1 MTSTIGDYSLSATIL
16 VAVMTLLVSL
26 AAVRFGSQGL
36 RRTVRRGI
44 YLLAGLL
51 TVASA
56 ALVAAEIKG
65 DFTIKYVADHTER
78 ALPLGY
84 KLAAFW
90 AGQSGSVLFWAWVL
104 ALMAAIYV
112 FWNRNEDKAEHAAA
126 GGVLAV
132 AVGFFAALMLFADAN
147 PFQTVGSHLA
157 VQKQELAQVK
167 AQLAHV
173 QHTGANEKQ
182 YHALLEQRAEL
193 EGDIEKYESLK
204 DGLGM
209 NPLLQNIGMIAHPPI
224 LFLGYAGYTIPFAM
238 LLGALFAGK
247 FAESWG
253 RQARAWAMVAW
264 LFLTVGIVVG
274 SWWAYVEL
282 SFGGYWGW
290 DPVEVAALNPWL
302 SGTAFLH
309 SVMIQEKRGL
319 FKRWNIFL
327 ITMTY
332 GLVIYGTFLTRSG
345 VFSSVHAFAQSDL
358 GPAFFVFIALT
369 AIASLGLIFYRWG
382 TLQSEGQ
389 LTSLLSRETVFLLN
403 NLVFMSILAVCFWG
417 INYPLLSE
425 LVTGQKVTMGP
436 PFYESTVGPLLALLL
451 LLMGIAPLTAWGRST
466 WKTLGRSIGRPAL
479 LAFLLVLALFIGGIR
494 QPAALFAFGMAAL
507 VGFVTVY
514 EYGRAVWMRHQA
526 QGESLLVALWHLA
539 GRNRRRYGG
548 YIIHLGV
555 VLMSLGVIGIE
566 FFQSETQGLLRPGE
580 NLELAGYRLTYQ
592 SLAQFDVPD
601 GRNVTRAVI
610 RVEKDGR
617 FLGEVYPRRDYY
629 YESQQP
635 MTIPGLRSTMEDD
648 IYVILVS
655 WQPITEDGAT
665 FKVYHN
671 PLVNWL
677 WVGAMVFLFGSLVAI
692 WPEAENVVKSA

>member
-1 MTSTIGDYSLSATIL
+1 MLPEVGYGALLVAFL
-16 VAVMTLLVSL
+16 VAVYGILSSLMAVWRNSATWLRSALSAMRLTWPLITVSL
-26 AAVRFGSQGL
+26 ACLLILLVRGDFQVSYVYNTTSLSMPLYLKLTALWGGQAGSLLFWGWLMAGFASLAALRNWERDRELLPWVIVVTLVTLAFFVGMVLFSADSNPFVRFWQNRSGQPLAPAMFRSADMLPLVPWDGRGL
-36 RRTVRRGI
+36 SPLLRHPGMI
-44 YLLAGLL
+44 IHPPMLYLGFVSFVIPYAF
-51 TVASA
+51 AMA
-56 ALVAAEIKG
+56 ALITG
-65 DFTIKYVADHTER
+65 
-78 ALPLGY
+78 
-84 KLAAFW
+84 
-90 AGQSGSVLFWAWVL
+90 
-104 ALMAAIYV
+104 
-112 FWNRNEDKAEHAAA
+112 RN
-126 GGVLAV
+126 
-132 AVGFFAALMLFADAN
+132 DARWIRI
-147 PFQTVGSHLA
+147 TRRWTL
-157 VQKQELAQVK
+157 
-167 AQLAHV
+167 
-173 QHTGANEKQ
+173 
-182 YHALLEQRAEL
+182 
-193 EGDIEKYESLK
+193 
-204 DGLGM
+204 
-209 NPLLQNIGMIAHPPI
+209 
-224 LFLGYAGYTIPFAM
+224 
-238 LLGALFAGK
+238 
-247 FAESWG
+247 
-253 RQARAWAMVAW
+253 VAW
-264 LFLTVGIVVG
+264 LFLSLGLVLGMR
-274 SWWAYVEL
+274 WAYDVL
-282 SFGGYWGW
+282 GWGGYWGW

-319 FKRWNIFL
+319 FKRWNVFL
-327 ITMTY
+327 ITVTY

-358 GPAFFVFIALT
+358 GPAFFVFIAVV
-369 AIASLGLIFYRWG
+369 AIASLGLIFYRWEA
-382 TLQSEGQ
+382 LRSEGQ
-389 LTSLLSRETVFLLN
+389 LTALFSRETVFLLN

-466 WKTLGRSIGRPAL
+466 WKTLGRSVWRPAL
-479 LAFLLVLALFIGGIR
+479 LAFLLVVALLLGGVR
-494 QPAALFAFGMAAL
+494 QPGALLGFGLAAL

-514 EYGRAVWMRHQA
+514 EYGRAAWMRHRT
-526 QGESLLVALWHLA
+526 QGESALLALWQLA

-548 YIIHLGV
+548 YLIHLGV

-580 NLELAGYRLTYQ
+580 SLEVAGYRLTYQ

-601 GRNVTRAVI
+601 GRNVTRAVVG
-610 RVEKDGR
+610 VEKNGR

-648 IYVILVS
+648 VYVILVS

-677 WVGAMVFLFGSLVAI
+677 WVGALVFLVGSLVAI
-692 WPEAENVVKSA
+692 WPESGNVVKSA